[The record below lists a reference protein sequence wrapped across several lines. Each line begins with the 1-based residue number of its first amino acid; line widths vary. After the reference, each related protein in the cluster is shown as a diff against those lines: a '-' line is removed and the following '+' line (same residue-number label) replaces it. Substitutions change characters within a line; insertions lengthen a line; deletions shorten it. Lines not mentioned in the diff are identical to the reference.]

1 MNQRPAGVT
10 LIAIIFIGLGILSLL
25 WSGLIFGVG
34 GLSSLFAGLFNAEN
48 IAAFAASS
56 TWAGFLGILAA
67 ACRLCWFWPLALK
80 NGPGSLRW
88 SNCCDHRAGVVGM
101 LSSGLFV
108 FLCGVF
114 GLLIPIGMLIYLLR
128 RRRAQYLERSACK
141 IS

>member
-1 MNQRPAGVT
+1 MNQKPVGVT
-10 LIAIIFIGLGILSLL
+10 LIAVIFIGLGILSLL

-48 IAAFAASS
+48 IAVFGASS

-67 ACRLCWFWPLALK
+67 ALQIVAGFGLLALK
-80 NGPGSLRW
+80 KWAWILALISI
-88 SNCCDHRAGVVGM
+88 AVTIVQGVVGM

-114 GLLIPIGMLIYLLR
+114 GLVIPIAMLIYLLR
-128 RRRAQYLERSACK
+128 RETRAVFGA
-141 IS
+141 

>member
-1 MNQRPAGVT
+1 MNERPVGVT

-48 IAAFAASS
+48 IAAFGASS

-67 ACRLCWFWPLALK
+67 ALQIVAGFGLLALK
-80 NGPGSLRW
+80 KWAWILALISI
-88 SNCCDHRAGVVGM
+88 AVTIVQGVVGM

-114 GLLIPIGMLIYLLR
+114 GLLIPIAMLIYLLR
-128 RRRAQYLERSACK
+128 RETRAVFGA
-141 IS
+141 